1 MREVLS
7 LLSLFLL
14 VLTCFSLAGEHIV
27 GGTPY
32 TWSEIPWGG
41 SLYTAGRFQCCWY
54 QSEIKE
60 SGKINKIS
68 FKFYGYDGV
77 PPCTFTNVDMLLC
90 HTNVSTLGSN
100 FVANYGGNTPVN
112 VFKGEWTLSA
122 NLKPGDWVIQC
133 RPNFTYN
140 NKDNLLLEISW
151 EGRTSTVNGN
161 FWRSDTGQ
169 PGRVWA
175 TSKTASTGTVYAG
188 HGQIAYILMNFE
200 SIEPTSLGNIRT
212 LFH

>member
-1 MREVLS
+1 MREVFS
-7 LLSLFLL
+7 LFVLFLL
-14 VLTCFSLAGEHIV
+14 VLTGFSLASEHIV
-27 GGTPY
+27 GGTSN
-32 TWSEIPWGG
+32 TWSEIPWYGY
-41 SLYTAGRFQCCWY
+41 SYTAGRFQCCWY

-68 FKFYGYDGV
+68 FQFHSYNGT

-90 HTNVSTLGSN
+90 HTSVSTLGSN

-140 NKDNLLLEISW
+140 NKDNLLFEISW
-151 EGRTSTVNGN
+151 EGWTSALSGC

-175 TSKTASTGTVYAG
+175 TSKTASNGTVYAG
-188 HGQIAYILMNFE
+188 QGQIAYILINLI
-200 SIEPTSLGNIRT
+200 SIEPESLGNIRT